1 MLRNY
6 AVNGNRMR
14 VIRNT
19 GTVLAHWV
27 YTREEW
33 KLFLQWERKRLGWF
47 RYLLRQLLA
56 ADQQKIPEITIT
68 GESITIHNHT
78 LAFRK
83 ETYQLRR
90 VHLRETGVLNILEIM
105 YQKLPNSIQVIRV
118 PVPKGELRNAMMVQE
133 CLGGSCK

>member
-1 MLRNY
+1 
-6 AVNGNRMR
+6 MR

-33 KLFLQWERKRLGWF
+33 KLFLQWERRRMGWF
-47 RYLLRQLLA
+47 RYLLRQLMDPDRKPL
-56 ADQQKIPEITIT
+56 PEITIT
-68 GESITIHNHT
+68 GESVTLNQQKLPFNSDNH
-78 LAFRK
+78 
-83 ETYQLRR
+83 QLRR
-90 VHLRETGVLNILEIM
+90 VHLRETGTVNILEIM
-105 YQKLPNSIQVIRV
+105 YQKVPNVVKVIRI